1 MLAKAAFN
9 WSHRYNKDSETYV
22 LLWNIITILREVFRE
37 VFIVFSSTKF
47 K

>member
-22 LLWNIITILREVFRE
+22 QLWNIITILRE